1 MTESVSDVNVKRS
14 NYLGRRSMFIFQ
26 MQKCVIHTY
35 SLQCESNLNLLLL
48 LKSIDLIDFAR
59 IFKKTVVDA
68 AYGMRK

>member
-1 MTESVSDVNVKRS
+1 
-14 NYLGRRSMFIFQ
+14 MFIFQ